1 MSTLSLPARSGGR
14 AAQIH
19 IDLVTLGLLSVILLL
34 GLVMVTSASMSI
46 AARDGGDPL
55 QYLRGQVSMVAVGVV
70 VAMVA
75 FSVRSE
81 WLERWSSL
89 LLFLAIVLLVLVAI
103 PGVGYSV
110 NGARRWLRIA
120 GFNLQVSELTR
131 IMVLVWVASYAVRR
145 EAELQGSL
153 IGMVKPLSV
162 LAVIAGLLLLEP
174 DFGAAVV
181 LVATGFGV
189 LFIAGARLRDVIG
202 LSFVVTAAMAAIAML
217 EPYRVRR
224 LLAFLDP
231 WADQF
236 NSGFQL
242 VQSLIAIGRGG
253 WTGVGL
259 GESVQKLFYLP
270 EAHTDFVFAVLAEE
284 LGLLGILLTLALFLL
299 LACRAL
305 WIAKLAHDGGLK
317 FQCYIA
323 AGFGIWLGLQ
333 AFVNIGVN
341 MGALPTKG
349 LTLPFISYGRSSMLA
364 GLAWVGL
371 LLRVFHEA
379 ANAARGPAA
388 AALRGGSA
396 RSVAEVAEDEALL
409 ADGARP

>member
-1 MSTLSLPARSGGR
+1 MSTITLPARSGARPG
-14 AAQIH
+14 QIH
-19 IDLVTLGLLSVILLL
+19 LDLVTLGLVSGLVLL

-46 AARDGGDPL
+46 ASRDGDDPFH
-55 QYLRGQVSMVAVGVV
+55 YLRGQLFVVGLGCL
-70 VAMVA
+70 VAMAA
-75 FSVRSE
+75 FWVRSE
-81 WLERWSSL
+81 WIERWSLPL
-89 LLFLAIVLLVLVAI
+89 LGLAVVLLVLVAI
-103 PGVGYSV
+103 PGVGHSV
-110 NGARRWLRIA
+110 NGARRWLRL
-120 GFNLQVSELTR
+120 GVMNLQVSEVTR

-153 IGMVKPLSV
+153 LGMVKPLAV
-162 LAVIAGLLLLEP
+162 LALFAGLLLLQP

-189 LFIAGARLRDVIG
+189 LFIAGARLRDVVG
-202 LSFVVTAAMAAIAML
+202 LAVVATVAMAGIAMM
-217 EPYRVRR
+217 EAYRVRR

-284 LGLLGILLTLALFLL
+284 LGLLGVLLTLGLFLA

-317 FQCYIA
+317 FQCYLA

-349 LTLPFISYGRSSMLA
+349 LTLPFVSYGRSSMIAALIY
-364 GLAWVGL
+364 VGI

-379 ANAARGPAA
+379 AIAARGPAA
-388 AALRGGSA
+388 ASLRGSPA
-396 RSVAEVAEDEALL
+396 RAIPDDDAVAA
-409 ADGARP
+409 GARA

>member
-55 QYLRGQVSMVAVGVV
+55 QYLRGQALMVAVGVL

-75 FSVRSE
+75 FAVRSE

-89 LLFLAIVLLVLVAI
+89 LLFLAILLLVLVAI
-103 PGVGYSV
+103 PGIGYSV

-153 IGMVKPLSV
+153 IGMVKPLS
-162 LAVIAGLLLLEP
+162 LLLEP

-202 LSFVVTAAMAAIAML
+202 LSFVVTAMMAAIAML

-284 LGLLGILLTLALFLL
+284 LGLLGILLTLALFSL

-396 RSVAEVAEDEALL
+396 RSVAEDDALL

>member
-1 MSTLSLPARSGGR
+1 MSAFTVPGR
-14 AAQIH
+14 NGSRAGQIH
-19 IDLVTLGLLSVILLL
+19 LDLVTIGLVAGVVLL

-46 AARDGGDPL
+46 AARDGGDPFS
-55 QYLRGQVSMVAVGVV
+55 YLRGQLVVVGLGTMVAAGVL
-70 VAMVA
+70 
-75 FSVRSE
+75 FVRTE
-81 WLERWSSL
+81 WLERMSL
-89 LLFLAIVLLVLVAI
+89 LLLVLAVVLLILVAI
-103 PGVGYSV
+103 PGIGHSV
-110 NGARRWLRIA
+110 NGARRWLRI
-120 GFNLQVSELTR
+120 GGVNLQVSELTR
-131 IMVLVWVASYAVRR
+131 IMAMVWVASYAVRR
-145 EAELQGSL
+145 EVELQGSL
-153 IGMVKPLSV
+153 IGMAKPLAV
-162 LAVIAGLLLLEP
+162 LALLAGLLLLEP

-181 LVATGFGV
+181 LMATGFGV

-202 LSFVVTAAMAAIAML
+202 LATVAATALAAIAVL
-217 EPYRVRR
+217 EPYRMRR

-284 LGLLGILLTLALFLL
+284 LGLLGVLLTLGLFLA

-317 FQCYIA
+317 FQCYLA

-349 LTLPFISYGRSSMLA
+349 LTLPFVSYGRSSMIAALIY
-364 GLAWVGL
+364 VGI

-379 ANAARGPAA
+379 AIAARGPAA
-388 AALRGGSA
+388 ASLRGSPA
-396 RSVAEVAEDEALL
+396 RAIPDDDAVAA
-409 ADGARP
+409 GARA

>member
-1 MSTLSLPARSGGR
+1 MSTLTFPVRSGGR

-19 IDLVTLGLLSVILLL
+19 IDLVTLGLLSVIVLL

-46 AARDGGDPL
+46 ATRDGGDPL
-55 QYLRGQVSMVAVGVV
+55 QYLRGQASMVAAGMFI
-70 VAMVA
+70 AMIA
-75 FSVRSE
+75 FAVRTE

-89 LLFLAIVLLVLVAI
+89 LLLLAIVLLVLVAI

-162 LAVIAGLLLLEP
+162 LALIAGLLLLEP

-202 LSFVVTAAMAAIAML
+202 LSLVVTVAMAAIAML

-284 LGLLGILLTLALFLL
+284 LGLLGILLTLALFFL

-305 WIAKLAHDGGLK
+305 WIAKLAHDSGLK

-364 GLAWVGL
+364 GLAWVGM

-379 ANAARGPAA
+379 AIAARGPAA

>member
-55 QYLRGQVSMVAVGVV
+55 QYLRGQASMVAVGVV

-145 EAELQGSL
+145 EAELQWSL

-189 LFIAGARLRDVIG
+189 LFIAGARLVM
-202 LSFVVTAAMAAIAML
+202 S
-217 EPYRVRR
+217 
-224 LLAFLDP
+224 
-231 WADQF
+231 
-236 NSGFQL
+236 SG
-242 VQSLIAIGRGG
+242 
-253 WTGVGL
+253 
-259 GESVQKLFYLP
+259 
-270 EAHTDFVFAVLAEE
+270 
-284 LGLLGILLTLALFLL
+284 
-299 LACRAL
+299 C
-305 WIAKLAHDGGLK
+305 
-317 FQCYIA
+317 
-323 AGFGIWLGLQ
+323 
-333 AFVNIGVN
+333 
-341 MGALPTKG
+341 
-349 LTLPFISYGRSSMLA
+349 RSS
-364 GLAWVGL
+364 
-371 LLRVFHEA
+371 
-379 ANAARGPAA
+379 
-388 AALRGGSA
+388 
-396 RSVAEVAEDEALL
+396 
-409 ADGARP
+409 